1 MVLAKIL
8 ASYTFR
14 FALAAVV
21 VLSMVVMFVMVIVY
35 GVFSYNYFHE
45 VHQGLSNELAEFTR
59 AYESAGLDGASEF
72 IVERDG
78 QFNTA
83 RFAYMVVDA
92 DHNKLIGDLDDWP
105 EFRQYGDGWLSFE
118 QGILLGGGDSE
129 DHDFVARSHQM
140 PDGNQLLVARSY
152 EIVLGYIRFVVG
164 ILLRGFI
171 VTVSMGAFGAFFL
184 AWGLQRRLD
193 DINQSIQRI
202 MAGDLSERLAVGDSN
217 SEIEQLAANL
227 NFMLDRIQELMDG
240 VKQVSDNIAHDLRT
254 PLTRLRNQ
262 LVDLESQC
270 NEPQQQ
276 DVRALID
283 EADNLLA
290 TFNALLRI
298 ARIELGE
305 SRKLREQVNLETL
318 VRDVGE
324 LYEPLAASKEIDF
337 RLQLAPADIY
347 ADRNLIFQ
355 AVANLVDN
363 AIKYTPKG
371 GAVRV
376 ELLPRAT
383 VHQQGVNEVL
393 CHRLRIADTG
403 CGIAAGNR
411 DRVFQRFYREEGS
424 RSVKP
429 GNGLGLS
436 LVAAVVKIHR
446 AFIALRDNA
455 PGLVAELDFPVYQ
468 PAPESGALLQGG
480 PSISSSPEVSTSTAS

>member
-14 FALAAVV
+14 FAFAAVV

-35 GVFSYNYFHE
+35 GVFSYNYFHD
-45 VHQGLSNELAEFTR
+45 VHQGLSKELGEFTR
-59 AYESAGLDGASEF
+59 AYEAGGLEGAHEF
-72 IVERDG
+72 MVERDG
-78 QFNTA
+78 RFNTT

-92 DHNKLIGDLDDWP
+92 DHNKLIGDLDKWP

-118 QGILLGGGDSE
+118 QGILLGGGGSE
-129 DHDFVARSHQM
+129 EHDFVARSHQL

-202 MAGDLSERLAVGDSN
+202 MAGDLNERLAVADSN

-262 LVDLESQC
+262 LVEFESQC
-270 NEPQQQ
+270 DEARQQ

-305 SRKLREQVNLETL
+305 SRKLREQVSLETL
-318 VRDVGE
+318 VRDVSE
-324 LYEPLAASKEIDF
+324 LYEPLAASKDIE
-337 RLQLAPADIY
+337 LQLKVAPADIY

-363 AIKYTPKG
+363 AIKYTPDG
-371 GAVRV
+371 GRVAVD
-376 ELLPRAT
+376 LQPRAT
-383 VHQQGVNEVL
+383 VHQQGVSEVL

-403 CGIAAGNR
+403 CGIAAKNR
-411 DRVFQRFYREEGS
+411 EKVFQRFYREEGS

-436 LVAAVVKIHR
+436 LVAAVAKIHR
-446 AFIALRDNA
+446 AHIALHDNV
-455 PGLVAELDFPVYQ
+455 PGLIVEIDFPVYQ
-468 PAPESGALLQGG
+468 PALATGALSQEA
-480 PSISSSPEVSTSTAS
+480 PSISASPEVSTSTAS